1 MICLE
6 LISEF
11 VDSFFSNRIIKYRDP
26 DSGHVLYSFSTIR
39 DEMIKLIN
47 FNNFI
52 TIIFKNIFF
61 Y

>member
-11 VDSFFSNRIIKYRDP
+11 DSFFSNRIIKYGDP
-26 DSGHVLYSFSTIR
+26 DSGHVLYPFSTIR

-47 FNNFI
+47 FNNFYNNH
-52 TIIFKNIFF
+52 F
-61 Y
+61 